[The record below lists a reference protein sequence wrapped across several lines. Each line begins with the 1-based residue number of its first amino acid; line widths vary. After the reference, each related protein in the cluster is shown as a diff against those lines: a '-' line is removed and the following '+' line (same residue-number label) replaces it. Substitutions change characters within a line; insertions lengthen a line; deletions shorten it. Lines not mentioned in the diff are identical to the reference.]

1 MTDLEATLVLSANI
15 RRILAEQGRS
25 ANWLTVTLKASPG
38 AIYPIVR
45 GEANPT
51 IGTVSR
57 IAVALGVSID
67 ELLTPQPI
75 SIGTK
80 KTSRKL
86 AASA

>member
-25 ANWLTVTLKASPG
+25 ANWLTVTLHASPG

-57 IAVALGVSID
+57 IANALGVSVD
-67 ELLTPQPI
+67 ELLTPQPVK
-75 SIGTK
+75 IGVR
-80 KTSRKL
+80 KTSKKI
-86 AASA
+86 AATA